1 MCFVGNLEN
10 LKIAQEPILCIKWM
24 ELDYINGKWRLNS
37 QNYPSENGYAIGDEI
52 SPSYLTDEG
61 FAEFVNRTKIGWERD
76 DAPIVLEGEVVHS
89 YTCESD
95 ISDEQLAKSLT
106 DLIVGYPCPIKVACE
121 IPKGTPYITNG
132 YEYASR
138 KLIIKGVVLEPV
150 DGD

>member
-1 MCFVGNLEN
+1 MCFVGNLGN
-10 LKIAQEPILCIKWM
+10 LKIAQEPVLCIKWM
-24 ELDYINGKWRLNS
+24 ELDYINSKWRLNS

-52 SPSYLTDEG
+52 SPSYLTDE
-61 FAEFVNRTKIGWERD
+61 EFSELVNRAKVEWKHD

-89 YTCESD
+89 YTCEYD
-95 ISDEQLAKSLT
+95 IPDERLAKSLT
-106 DLIVGYPCPIKVACE
+106 DFIVGYPWSIKVACE

-150 DGD
+150 DDN